1 MQLKYF
7 EIFRLL
13 SYKQNVNIMKKPK
26 LVIFDWDDTLA
37 KTRNAVVKAM
47 NYILK
52 LYNLPE
58 WDIIKEQKRDK
69 NKSLKENFPNFFGEE
84 EAKNAYQ
91 KYLDYYNKEAYKEV
105 KKIDNADKFLE
116 DLVNNNIQIAIIS
129 NKEKSLLL
137 REVESCF
144 PQIKF
149 NHILG
154 NGDAEHNKPAP
165 DPVYKVMEN
174 YDFELNSKNVWLV
187 GDTKQDTD
195 CALNAKCQPMLM
207 GKGKFMDE
215 EYLKIH
221 KEVKLFNSFEEIDEM
236 FREL

>member
-13 SYKQNVNIMKKPK
+13 FYKQNVNIMEKPK

-69 NKSLKENFPNFFGEE
+69 NKSLKENFPNFFGET

-91 KYLDYYNKEAYKEV
+91 KYLDCYNKE
-105 KKIDNADKFLE
+105 
-116 DLVNNNIQIAIIS
+116 
-129 NKEKSLLL
+129 
-137 REVESCF
+137 
-144 PQIKF
+144 
-149 NHILG
+149 
-154 NGDAEHNKPAP
+154 
-165 DPVYKVMEN
+165 VYK
-174 YDFELNSKNVWLV
+174 K
-187 GDTKQDTD
+187 
-195 CALNAKCQPMLM
+195 
-207 GKGKFMDE
+207 
-215 EYLKIH
+215 
-221 KEVKLFNSFEEIDEM
+221 VKLFNNFEEIDKK

>member
-1 MQLKYF
+1 M
-7 EIFRLL
+7 
-13 SYKQNVNIMKKPK
+13 KPK

-47 NYILK
+47 NYVLK

-84 EAKNAYQ
+84 EAKNAYE
-91 KYLDYYNKEAYKEV
+91 KYLQYYTKEAYKEV
-105 KKIDNADKFLE
+105 EK
-116 DLVNNNIQIAIIS
+116 VNNTDIFLNNLIEHNIQITIIS

-137 REVESCF
+137 KEIESCF
-144 PQIKF
+144 PNIKF
-149 NHILG
+149 NFILG

-165 DPVYKVMEN
+165 DPVFKIMKSV
-174 YDFELNSKNVWLV
+174 DFELNEQNVWLV

-195 CALNAKCQPMLM
+195 CALNAKCQPMLI

-215 EYLKIH
+215 EYLKLNSCIQ
-221 KEVKLFNSFEEIDEM
+221 LFDDFENINEM
-236 FREL
+236 FNKL

>member
-1 MQLKYF
+1 MQ
-7 EIFRLL
+7 
-13 SYKQNVNIMKKPK
+13 KPK

-47 NYILK
+47 NYVLS

-91 KYLDYYNKEAYKEV
+91 KYLDYYNTEAYKEV
-105 KKIDNADKFLE
+105 EKINYTDEFLNN
-116 DLVNNNIQIAIIS
+116 LIKNNIQIAIVS

-137 REVESCF
+137 KEIENCF
-144 PQIKF
+144 PKIKF

-154 NGDAEHNKPAP
+154 NGDAENNKPAP
-165 DPVYKVMEN
+165 DPVYKVMKN
-174 YDFELNSKNVWLV
+174 YDFELNSNNVWLV

-215 EYLKIH
+215 EYLKINNAI
-221 KEVKLFNSFEEIDEM
+221 KLFDNFKEINEY
-236 FREL
+236 FNELNY